1 MNHHGD
7 GSVFE
12 QKSMRCQSCRPPS
25 LQTDLLCTRVHAAR
39 QRPSY
44 DLLARFWNVLN
55 IHLSNS
61 HRVSRDAL
69 RALLFAVC
77 SSVGPLPRLDRLL
90 FCPHQLPNT
99 DLIHY
104 ANEFTSGFRPR
115 FCSGVVVG
123 RAIGSGGSSVVCA
136 GLLCGA
142 LVALKFPSR
151 CFPQEIL
158 LEYCAGAAS
167 SHPHVIAPIGLCT
180 TAHGCA
186 LVMPLVYPC
195 QTLRD
200 WLADAPDVN
209 ARARRTF
216 YRTSINLH
224 GRCDK
229 SKHSELLCR
238 DWKSIILL
246 QVTMSIML
254 VPGHCF
260 R

>member
-1 MNHHGD
+1 MHFNDQILHNEAAYGRRTLDAELQLGHDFCELALPGKFWGWTSFEFLACEAMNHHGD

-104 ANEFTSGFRPR
+104 ANEFTSGFRRGFARVSWSGAPSDQAAPPSCAR
-115 FCSGVVVG
+115 VFC
-123 RAIGSGGSSVVCA
+123 
-136 GLLCGA
+136 
-142 LVALKFPSR
+142 
-151 CFPQEIL
+151 
-158 LEYCAGAAS
+158 AAPW
-167 SHPHVIAPIGLCT
+167 SH
-180 TAHGCA
+180 
-186 LVMPLVYPC
+186 
-195 QTLRD
+195 
-200 WLADAPDVN
+200 
-209 ARARRTF
+209 
-216 YRTSINLH
+216 
-224 GRCDK
+224 
-229 SKHSELLCR
+229 
-238 DWKSIILL
+238 
-246 QVTMSIML
+246 
-254 VPGHCF
+254 
-260 R
+260 